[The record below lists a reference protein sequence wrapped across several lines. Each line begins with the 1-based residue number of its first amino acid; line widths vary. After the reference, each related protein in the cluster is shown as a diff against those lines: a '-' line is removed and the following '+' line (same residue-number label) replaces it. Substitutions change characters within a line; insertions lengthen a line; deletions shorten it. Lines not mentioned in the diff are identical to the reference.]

1 MEQTAMKKLS
11 DKVSKKEFELD
22 IKDFEKED
30 EYLGGKAEEKEKQ
43 DEEAKANGA
52 SAERR

>member
-1 MEQTAMKKLS
+1 MKKLS

-30 EYLGGKAEEKEKQ
+30 EYLSGKAAEKEKE
-43 DEEAKANGA
+43 DEEAKANGGV
-52 SAERR
+52 